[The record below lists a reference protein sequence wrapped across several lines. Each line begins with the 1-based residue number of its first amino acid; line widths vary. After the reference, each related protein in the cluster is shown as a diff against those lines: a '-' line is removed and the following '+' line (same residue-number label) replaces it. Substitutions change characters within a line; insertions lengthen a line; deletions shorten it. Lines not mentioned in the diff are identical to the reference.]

1 MGTTIET
8 QVAPEPT
15 VAPPSSVAPPRARP
29 PDAPAP
35 RRHRRPLIALAVVA
49 AIGVVAVWDALRPP
63 NGAPVL
69 EASGTVEATEAA
81 LGFAAGG
88 RIQRI
93 SVHEGETARAG
104 RVLAELDTAELM
116 ARVRQLR
123 DQAQLAA
130 AQLRDLEQGAR
141 PQEIDDRRQATTAAK
156 KSLDD
161 AEADVRRMR
170 ALLEGG
176 AISPQT
182 LEKAQLASDVAA
194 TRYAQARSA
203 LSLAEEGARRQ
214 QIAAARASLAATR
227 SQVTALEATINNFV
241 VRAPWTGLV
250 TDRVHE
256 PGEAVTAGMPVLS
269 IMNPNDRWVRIYIPE
284 HDVGAVRVGQR
295 ASITSDAFPLRR
307 LAGHVRWIASEAEFT
322 PRNVQTKDD
331 RTRLVYAA
339 KVQIDEDS
347 AMVLKPGTPADV
359 RVELAPR

>member
-1 MGTTIET
+1 LAATI
-8 QVAPEPT
+8 A
-15 VAPPSSVAPPRARP
+15 
-29 PDAPAP
+29 
-35 RRHRRPLIALAVVA
+35 IVV
-49 AIGVVAVWDALRPP
+49 IWDTFRPP

-81 LGFAAGG
+81 LGFAASG
-88 RIQRI
+88 RIYGI
-93 SVHEGETARAG
+93 TVHEGETAREG
-104 RVLAELDTAELM
+104 SVLAVLDTVEVM

-161 AEADVRRMR
+161 ADADVRRMR
-170 ALLEGG
+170 ALLDGG
-176 AISPQT
+176 AVSSQT
-182 LEKAQLASDVAA
+182 LEKAQLARDVAA
-194 TRYAQARSA
+194 TRYAQARAA

-214 QIAAARASLAATR
+214 QIAAARASLAATH
-227 SQVTALEATINNFV
+227 SQVTALEATIPNFFI
-241 VRAPWTGLV
+241 RSPWTGLV

-284 HDVGAVRVGQR
+284 RDVGAVRVGQR
-295 ASITSDAFPLRR
+295 ASITSDAFPTRQ

-359 RVELAPR
+359 RVKLASR